1 MKFYFLSFV
10 ILLISSCKSEGD
22 GNLKVKGV
30 IKGNTEKQTVFLD
43 AMELDAAAPRT
54 LDTAVLQA
62 ADASFTLNGEPT
74 EYEGIYRLRF
84 EKQGVFILLVNDRN
98 DLEVKADWKNI
109 DNYTTNSAAS
119 NSFKQVLKTFNDRLT
134 NIDTMRLALAQ
145 AKNNKSSD
153 SLQRAMDS
161 SFRAYVTAT
170 ENYLLNYAD
179 TTSSAAIALYIVGPL
194 LRSQLEAP
202 RFETVMTSMSKK
214 FSTHPMVQKTVK
226 GYFDFMQEQQRAQLA
241 DFTGKQAPEFTLPDT
256 EGRRISLSSFRGKY
270 VLVDFWASWCGPC
283 RQENPNLVNAYNE
296 YKDSN
301 FTVLGVSLD
310 RTKQAWLKAIKD
322 DKLTWK
328 QVSDLKFWESMVVPL
343 YRIEGIPFNVLVD
356 PNGTVIAS
364 NHRGPALQAKLS
376 EVLKK

>member
-1 MKFYFLSFV
+1 
-10 ILLISSCKSEGD
+10 
-22 GNLKVKGV
+22 
-30 IKGNTEKQTVFLD
+30 
-43 AMELDAAAPRT
+43 
-54 LDTAVLQA
+54 
-62 ADASFTLNGEPT
+62 
-74 EYEGIYRLRF
+74 
-84 EKQGVFILLVNDRN
+84 
-98 DLEVKADWKNI
+98 
-109 DNYTTNSAAS
+109 
-119 NSFKQVLKTFNDRLT
+119 
-134 NIDTMRLALAQ
+134 MRLALAQ

-256 EGRRISLSSFRGKY
+256 EGRRVSLSSFRGKY

-283 RQENPNLVNAYNE
+283 RNENPNIVNAYNE
-296 YKDSN
+296 FKDSN
-301 FTVLGVSLD
+301 FTVFGVSLD
-310 RTKQAWLKAIKD
+310 RTKQAWLQAIKD

-343 YRIEGIPFNVLVD
+343 YRIEAIPFNVLVD
-356 PNGTVIAS
+356 PNGNVIAS
-364 NHRGPALQAKLS
+364 NLRGPALQAKLS